1 MAPPNG
7 AAIERALP
15 GPLVPSRDFLAAVAR
30 GTRTLTGRPG
40 PAYWQQASRYAL
52 TARVFP
58 EERRLEGTA
67 RIRYTNNAPQA
78 LERLHV
84 ELAQNL
90 HREGVVRN
98 EPAEVTGGVDLR
110 RVALDG
116 RPLAEGAEGAAARY
130 AVEGTQ
136 LVLFLPTP
144 LAPGASA
151 ELEIDWA
158 FRIPQAGA
166 GARMGYSGD
175 DLLFLA
181 YWYPKVAVYDDVH
194 GWFTDPFQGTAEFY
208 HGFGDYTLT
217 VEAPTGWLVMATG
230 ALQNADE
237 VLAPAVAERLRRAH
251 AGDATVQVVGPSEFG
266 AATRPGRDGRLPWR
280 FSAQQV
286 RDVAFSLTRASIWD
300 AARTPVGDRDGD
312 GETDYAHIN
321 TFYRP
326 AAPRWREVTRYQ
338 QHSIAFFSQYTGLP
352 YPWPHM
358 TAVEGG
364 GIIGG
369 GMEFPMMTLMG
380 DYNARGDSALY
391 YVTAHELA
399 HMWVP
404 MIVSTNE
411 RRHSWMDEGTTT
423 FHENQARA
431 DFFPGPRHYL
441 DDQNT
446 YLAVARAGL
455 EGELLRWSDFHHPG
469 PAFGIAS
476 YMKPAS
482 LLELLR
488 VVLGEETFLR
498 AHRDYL
504 ATWAY
509 KHPTPYDFFNT
520 FERVAGRDLDWFWRS
535 YYDET
540 WLLDHA
546 VASVRQA
553 GGTAEVVV
561 EDRGQAFLPAWVTL
575 TLADGQTVEREVPVE
590 TWLRGA
596 RQATLRVPVG
606 APVVRAE
613 VAANPRIPDVDRT
626 NNVWSR

>member
-1 MAPPNG
+1 
-7 AAIERALP
+7 
-15 GPLVPSRDFLAAVAR
+15 
-30 GTRTLTGRPG
+30 
-40 PAYWQQASRYAL
+40 
-52 TARVFP
+52 
-58 EERRLEGTA
+58 
-67 RIRYTNNAPQA
+67 
-78 LERLHV
+78 
-84 ELAQNL
+84 
-90 HREGVVRN
+90 
-98 EPAEVTGGVDLR
+98 
-110 RVALDG
+110 
-116 RPLAEGAEGAAARY
+116 
-130 AVEGTQ
+130 
-136 LVLFLPTP
+136 
-144 LAPGASA
+144 
-151 ELEIDWA
+151 
-158 FRIPQAGA
+158 
-166 GARMGYSGD
+166 
-175 DLLFLA
+175 
-181 YWYPKVAVYDDVH
+181 
-194 GWFTDPFQGTAEFY
+194 
-208 HGFGDYTLT
+208 
-217 VEAPTGWLVMATG
+217 
-230 ALQNADE
+230 
-237 VLAPAVAERLRRAH
+237 
-251 AGDATVQVVGPSEFG
+251 
-266 AATRPGRDGRLPWR
+266 
-280 FSAQQV
+280 
-286 RDVAFSLTRASIWD
+286 
-300 AARTPVGDRDGD
+300 
-312 GETDYAHIN
+312 
-321 TFYRP
+321 
-326 AAPRWREVTRYQ
+326 
-338 QHSIAFFSQYTGLP
+338 
-352 YPWPHM
+352 M